1 MISLQHHS
9 NLRIWSLDDLHYTL
23 ARALQCHEL
32 TALALCMRH
41 GNHLDIEKAR
51 AWLRPSLGS
60 LLSQLRLCDSGSD
73 VLSQLQS
80 LPRGSKVALYGDY
93 DVDGVA
99 SALLASEFASAMGW
113 HARYYLPHRLKDGYG
128 LNADVIKAIARMG
141 FDLLIVTDCGTK
153 NDVEIKQA
161 LDMGLKVVV
170 FDHHYA
176 DNVGHGG
183 CIINP
188 HLGGDEEAKS
198 LSATAVLW
206 CWLWQSGLISRGW
219 LADRLEI
226 VVLSVIGD
234 SMPLGVLNRALVKE
248 GLKKLERSKRPG
260 LRYLFDKLSITCP
273 IDENQLAMK
282 LNPCLNSAGRISL
295 AEIALQALEAS
306 TYSRVAAQKLVALNY
321 QRKKLSAAL
330 YDQATLRLRTG
341 RCRFVLDSVHWPL
354 GLLSS
359 VASRLCYEYNRPIVL
374 AAPQGKDIRASL
386 RVPDGLNAVRILET
400 VSPYL
405 KSWGGHKG
413 AAGFS
418 VDVDRWSGVKN
429 KLEESLTEIC
439 TTDMKDQLENAILLE
454 PGSWDINLWNDFR
467 ELAPFG
473 EDNEMPYFF
482 VSHRDGDVIKPLRGE
497 GNYRI
502 LTPRGELLI
511 FGFNEMSKYKDKIKG
526 WLYRPFMDSFNGKLK
541 ISVKVEKVVI

>member
-9 NLRIWSLDDLHYTL
+9 KLRILSLDDPHYKL
-23 ARALQCHEL
+23 AQALQCHEL
-32 TALALCMRH
+32 TALALYLRH
-41 GNHLDIEKAR
+41 GNHLDVEKAR

-60 LLSQLRLCDSGSD
+60 LLSDLRLCDSGSD
-73 VLSQLQS
+73 VLLQLRS

-128 LNADVIKAIARMG
+128 LNAVVVKAIARMG
-141 FDLLIVTDCGTK
+141 FDLLMVTDCGTK
-153 NDVEIKQA
+153 NDEEIEQA
-161 LDMGLKVVV
+161 LKMGLKVVV

-176 DNVGHGG
+176 DTVRHSG

-198 LSATAVLW
+198 LSATGVLW
-206 CWLWQSGLISRGW
+206 CWLWQSGLMPRDW
-219 LADRLEI
+219 LDDRLEI

-234 SMPLGVLNRALVKE
+234 SMPLGALNRALVME
-248 GLKKLERSKRPG
+248 GLKKLERTKRPG
-260 LRYLFDKLSITCP
+260 LRYLFDKLSIACP

-295 AEIALQALEAS
+295 AEIALQALETS
-306 TYSRVAAQKLVALNY
+306 PYSRVAAQKLVALNY

-330 YDQATLRLRTG
+330 YDQAALRLQTG
-341 RCRFVLDSVHWPL
+341 RCKFVLDSVHWPL

-386 RVPDGLNAVRILET
+386 RVPDGLNAVRILESI
-400 VSPYL
+400 SPYL

-418 VDVDRWSGVKN
+418 VDANTWSGVKDR
-429 KLEESLTEIC
+429 LEESLTEIC
-439 TTDMKDQLENAILLE
+439 TTDTGDQVENAILLE
-454 PGSWDINLWNDFR
+454 PKRWDINLWSCFR

-473 EDNEMPYFF
+473 EGNEMPYFF
-482 VSHRDGDVIKPLRGE
+482 VEYKDEDAIKPLRGE
-497 GNYRI
+497 GNYRV
-502 LTPRGELLI
+502 LTSGGELLI
-511 FGFNEMSKYKDKIKG
+511 FGFNEISKYMNRIKG

-541 ISVKVEKVVI
+541 ISLKVEKVVI

>member
-1 MISLQHHS
+1 
-9 NLRIWSLDDLHYTL
+9 
-23 ARALQCHEL
+23 
-32 TALALCMRH
+32 
-41 GNHLDIEKAR
+41 
-51 AWLRPSLGS
+51 
-60 LLSQLRLCDSGSD
+60 
-73 VLSQLQS
+73 
-80 LPRGSKVALYGDY
+80 
-93 DVDGVA
+93 
-99 SALLASEFASAMGW
+99 
-113 HARYYLPHRLKDGYG
+113 
-128 LNADVIKAIARMG
+128 
-141 FDLLIVTDCGTK
+141 
-153 NDVEIKQA
+153 
-161 LDMGLKVVV
+161 
-170 FDHHYA
+170 
-176 DNVGHGG
+176 
-183 CIINP
+183 
-188 HLGGDEEAKS
+188 
-198 LSATAVLW
+198 
-206 CWLWQSGLISRGW
+206 
-219 LADRLEI
+219 
-226 VVLSVIGD
+226 
-234 SMPLGVLNRALVKE
+234 MPLGVLNRALVKE

-418 VDVDRWSGVKN
+418 VDVDRWSGVKD

-473 EDNEMPYFF
+473 EDNKMPYFF
-482 VSHRDGDVIKPLRGE
+482 ASHRDGDVIKPLRGE
-497 GNYRI
+497 GN
-502 LTPRGELLI
+502 
-511 FGFNEMSKYKDKIKG
+511 
-526 WLYRPFMDSFNGKLK
+526 
-541 ISVKVEKVVI
+541 